1 MKKLCGSVVGLCLAL
16 GLAGGSAA
24 QDKSKNMMG
33 VPKVLTVTR
42 EFVKPGKTGDV
53 HDKAE
58 SVFVKAMTAAKW
70 PSHYLGLNSMSGKQR
85 CLFLTGYDTFE
96 AWEKDNAGIQKN
108 ATLSSALDHA
118 SVADG
123 ALLDEMDQSVWVFRE
138 DQSMH
143 PTSSIADVRYM
154 EFEVFEVK
162 PGHEGDWD
170 AAVKLVKEAYAKG
183 IPDASWDMFQAVYGR
198 ATAYVVITPLK
209 SLSEVDRNFM
219 QSSKFA
225 EAMGADGMKKLSEL
239 SAAAISSIETNLF
252 SINPHM
258 SYVSDEVAAAAPDFW
273 RPKTGGGP
281 AGKAKSEKTEAKPAT
296 P

>member
-1 MKKLCGSVVGLCLAL
+1 MKKLCGGLVGLCLAL

-42 EFVKPGKTGDV
+42 EFVKPGRAGND

-70 PSHYLGLNSMSGKQR
+70 PTHYIGLNSLSGKQR
-85 CLFLTGYDTFE
+85 SLFLSGYDSFD
-96 AWEKDNAGIQKN
+96 AWEKDAAATQKN
-108 ATLSSALDHA
+108 TVLSAALDRA

-123 ALLDEMDQSVWVFRE
+123 ALLDAIDQSVWVFRE

-143 PTSSIADVRYM
+143 PTASIADVRFM

-170 AAVKLVKEAYAKG
+170 AAVKLVKDAYAKG
-183 IPDASWDMFQAVYGR
+183 IPDASWDMFQLVYGR
-198 ATAYVVITPLK
+198 TTAYVVITPRK
-209 SLSEVDRNFM
+209 SLAEVDHNFM
-219 QSSKFA
+219 QSQKFA
-225 EAMGADGMKKLSEL
+225 EAMGADGMKKLGEL
-239 SAAAISSIETNLF
+239 SAATISSIETNLF
-252 SINPHM
+252 AINPHM
-258 SYVSDEVAAAAPDFW
+258 SYVSDEVADSAPDFW
-273 RPKTGGGP
+273 RPKTGATP
-281 AGKAKSEKTEAKPAT
+281 AAKAKAKPAT

>member
-1 MKKLCGSVVGLCLAL
+1 LCLAL

-24 QDKSKNMMG
+24 QDKSKMMG

-42 EFVKPGKTGDV
+42 EFVKPGRTGAD
-53 HDKAE
+53 HDRAE

-70 PSHYLGLNSMSGKQR
+70 PTHYLGLNSLSGKQR
-85 CLFLTGYDTFE
+85 CLFLSGYDTFE

-108 ATLSSALDHA
+108 ATLAGALDRA

-123 ALLDEMDQSVWVFRE
+123 ALLDAMDQSVWVFRE

-143 PTSSIADVRYM
+143 PTTSIADVRFM

-162 PGHEGDWD
+162 PGHEADWD
-170 AAVKLVKEAYAKG
+170 AAVKLVKDAYAKG

-198 ATAYVVITPLK
+198 TTSYVVITPMK

-219 QSSKFA
+219 ASQKFV
-225 EAMGADGMKKLSEL
+225 EAMGADGMKKLGEL
-239 SAAAISSIETNLF
+239 SAAALVSIETNMF

-258 SYVSDEVAAAAPDFW
+258 SYVSDEVAASAPDFW
-273 RPKTGGGP
+273 RPKADGAA
-281 AGKAKSEKTEAKPAT
+281 AGKAKAKPAT

>member
-1 MKKLCGSVVGLCLAL
+1 MKKLCGGVVGLCLAL

-24 QDKSKNMMG
+24 QDKSKMMG

-42 EFVKPGKTGDV
+42 EFVKPGRTGAD

-70 PSHYLGLNSMSGKQR
+70 PTHYLGLNSLSGKQR
-85 CLFLTGYDTFE
+85 CLFLSGYDTFE

-108 ATLSSALDHA
+108 ATLAAALDRA

-123 ALLDEMDQSVWVFRE
+123 ALLDTMDQSVWVFRE

-143 PTSSIADVRYM
+143 PTASIADVRFM

-162 PGHEGDWD
+162 PGHEAEWD
-170 AAVKLVKEAYAKG
+170 AAVKLVKNAYAKG
-183 IPDASWDMFQAVYGR
+183 IPDASWDMFEAVYGR
-198 ATAYVVITPLK
+198 TTSYVVITPMK
-209 SLSEVDRNFM
+209 SLSEVDQHFM
-219 QSSKFA
+219 ASQKFM
-225 EAMGADGMKKLSEL
+225 EAMGADGMKKLGEL
-239 SAAAISSIETNLF
+239 SAAALVSIETNLF

-258 SYVSDEVAAAAPDFW
+258 SYVSDEVAASASDFW
-273 RPKTGGGP
+273 RPKAAGAA
-281 AGKAKSEKTEAKPAT
+281 AGKAKAKPAT